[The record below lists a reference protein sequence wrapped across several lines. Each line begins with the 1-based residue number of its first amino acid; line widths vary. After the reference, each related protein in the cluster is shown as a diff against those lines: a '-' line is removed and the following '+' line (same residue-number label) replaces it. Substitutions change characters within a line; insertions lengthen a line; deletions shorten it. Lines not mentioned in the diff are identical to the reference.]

1 MAGNMK
7 ENTLN
12 PNSLDS
18 KIEELLK
25 SIPELITEEKELR
38 YNKIKEMAENG
49 DEVLL
54 VPFLS
59 NPEIKNAFFTPILD
73 SFVFKTKEFKEF
85 LEYSSSNNSYSK
97 HLGKRIGLYCGD
109 SALTDRSEVVLNFPF
124 KDCVLEGGQK
134 KEDGLDTYFEYDE
147 TESEYVEKQSKRREV
162 FFNEILAKDEIDNL
176 FSPKSFCN
184 VKRYEKN
191 SDNVV
196 ESVETTK
203 FTRDAEINKTRGLS
217 EDTITDNLIIKGN
230 NLLALHSLKREFEGK
245 IKLIYID
252 PPYNTGNDSFSYN
265 DNFNHSSWLTFMKN
279 RLEVA
284 KDLLRD
290 DGCIFVQCDDNEQ
303 AYLKVLMDE
312 IFGRENF
319 VSIIAYQRSGVAGL
333 GQGGDFV
340 VNVTEYIS
348 IFSKKKEKFSA
359 HNLDSFVP
367 LELKH
372 MKRYN
377 SIFKQE
383 GSKELFRSFISK
395 STGTEVKIFKHK
407 NYEIEKIS
415 LDKFDKREDEIRNIY
430 AENFNKIFRLNV
442 PQDENAFQWSIIDSF
457 EDENLYSVEYLV
469 SRGKNKGQVV
479 TNYYWKNQLFA
490 WLNPSRDEKAI
501 VQKMNKMSD
510 FWTHG
515 EIPKAD
521 LANEGNV
528 QLKRGK
534 KPEQLLKRII
544 DIISNPSDIILDYHL
559 GSGTTAAVA
568 HKMNRQ
574 YIGVEQLNY
583 GENDSVVRLQNV
595 IKGDSTGISKSVD
608 WQGGGSFVYMELA
621 EKNEKAMQLIS
632 ACKNYDEL
640 VSIFNTLSTK
650 YFLHYN
656 VRINDFINKTCKEE
670 QFKNLSL
677 EKQKEIFCRMLDLNQ
692 LYVNCDDRNDKDSG
706 LSENDIKATE
716 KFYQIQKDGE

>member
-1 MAGNMK
+1 MS
-7 ENTLN
+7 ENT
-12 PNSLDS
+12 PQTNSLYV

-25 SIPELITEEKELR
+25 SIPELVTEEKELR
-38 YNKIKEMAENG
+38 YNKIKEMAESG
-49 DEVLL
+49 DTILL
-54 VPFLS
+54 IPLMQ
-59 NPEIKNAFFTPILD
+59 NDEIKNAFFSPILD

-85 LEYSSSNNSYSK
+85 LDYSSSNNSYSQY
-97 HLGKRIGLYCGD
+97 LGKKIGLYCGD
-109 SALTDRSEVVLNFPF
+109 SALTDRNEVVLNFPF

-176 FSPKSFCN
+176 FSPKAFCN

-196 ESVETTK
+196 EAVETTK
-203 FTRDAEINKTRGLS
+203 FTRDAQINKSRGLS

-230 NLLALHSLKREFEGK
+230 NLLALHSLKKEFEGK

-252 PPYNTGNDSFSYN
+252 PPYNTGSDGFSYN

-284 KDLLRD
+284 RDLLRD
-290 DGCIFVQCDDNEQ
+290 DGCIWISCDDREF
-303 AYLKVLMDE
+303 AYLKVLCDE
-312 IFGRENF
+312 IFYSKNFLNDVIWNSTKSVTNTALISVSHTHNLVYFKIKEYYIKNRTEFRLKENGEGF
-319 VSIIAYQRSGVAGL
+319 SNPDNDPRGVWKADPFQVGGWRPNQQYEIINPKTK
-333 GQGGDFV
+333 V
-340 VNVTEYIS
+340 VYHPNEGCSWKNDY
-348 IFSKKKEKFSA
+348 EKFQELLKDNRIVFGVDGEA
-359 HNLDSFVP
+359 GPQRKRFLFEALERGKVAKTIWDDIDTTTNATQHNKKMFSRIVFSNPKPEALIQRI
-367 LELKH
+367 LEL
-372 MKRYN
+372 
-377 SIFKQE
+377 S
-383 GSKELFRSFISK
+383 SS
-395 STGTEVKIFKHK
+395 
-407 NYEIEKIS
+407 
-415 LDKFDKREDEIRNIY
+415 
-430 AENFNKIFRLNV
+430 
-442 PQDENAFQWSIIDSF
+442 
-457 EDENLYSVEYLV
+457 
-469 SRGKNKGQVV
+469 
-479 TNYYWKNQLFA
+479 
-490 WLNPSRDEKAI
+490 
-501 VQKMNKMSD
+501 
-510 FWTHG
+510 
-515 EIPKAD
+515 
-521 LANEGNV
+521 
-528 QLKRGK
+528 
-534 KPEQLLKRII
+534 
-544 DIISNPSDIILDYHL
+544 PSDIILDYHL

-574 YIGVEQLNY
+574 YIGVEQMDYIKTISCERLKKVIE
-583 GENDSVVRLQNV
+583 GEQ
-595 IKGDSTGISKSVD
+595 GGISKSVD

-640 VSIFNTLSTK
+640 VSIFNTLATK

-706 LSENDIKATE
+706 LSEKDIKATE
-716 KFYQIQKDGE
+716 NFYQIQKDGE

>member
-1 MAGNMK
+1 ML
-7 ENTLN
+7 ENT
-12 PNSLDS
+12 PKTNSLYV

-25 SIPELITEEKELR
+25 SIPELVTEEMELR

-49 DEVLL
+49 DTILL
-54 VPFLS
+54 IPLMQ
-59 NPEIKNAFFTPILD
+59 NAEIKNAFFTPILN

-85 LEYSSSNNSYSK
+85 LDYSSSNNSYSQY
-97 HLGKRIGLYCGD
+97 LGKKIGLYCGD
-109 SALTDRSEVVLNFPF
+109 SALTDRNEVVLNFPF

-147 TESEYVEKQSKRREV
+147 KTGEYVKKQSKRREV
-162 FFNEILAKDEIDNL
+162 FFNETLAKDEIDNL
-176 FSPKSFCN
+176 FSPKAFCN
-184 VKRYEKN
+184 VKKYTTAG
-191 SDNVV
+191 
-196 ESVETTK
+196 ETSCVD
-203 FTRDAEINKTRGLS
+203 FSRDAEVNKKRGLS

-230 NLLALHSLKREFEGK
+230 NLIALHSLKKEFEGK

-252 PPYNTGNDSFSYN
+252 PPYNTGSDGFSYN

-290 DGCIFVQCDDNEQ
+290 DGCIFVQCDDNEM
-303 AYLKVLMDE
+303 AYLQILMNE
-312 IFGRENF
+312 IFDFIQIVEIKMNEGAANEFQNPFMPKNCEYGLYYAKNYYKRKYKPIWIERDIDSAYNYFITNKQEEMDFRKWKVKTVKEVIKENHIDEKNIKKFVIDNAENIFQGIGPKEPGIGLKEALNRSKINDSWDVYVRENKEDIYTF
-319 VSIIAYQRSGVAGL
+319 KGRMVRFYIKNIGYDKKGNRIIQ
-333 GQGGDFV
+333 
-340 VNVTEYIS
+340 
-348 IFSKKKEKFSA
+348 
-359 HNLDSFVP
+359 
-367 LELKH
+367 
-372 MKRYN
+372 
-377 SIFKQE
+377 
-383 GSKELFRSFISK
+383 KELGSLWSDIK
-395 STGTEVKIFKHK
+395 TTGIAPEGGVKLK
-407 NYEIEKIS
+407 N
-415 LDKFDKREDEIRNIY
+415 
-430 AENFNKIFRLNV
+430 
-442 PQDENAFQWSIIDSF
+442 
-457 EDENLYSVEYLV
+457 
-469 SRGKNKGQVV
+469 
-479 TNYYWKNQLFA
+479 
-490 WLNPSRDEKAI
+490 
-501 VQKMNKMSD
+501 
-510 FWTHG
+510 
-515 EIPKAD
+515 
-521 LANEGNV
+521 
-528 QLKRGK
+528 GK
-534 KPEQLLKRII
+534 KPEALLSRII
-544 DIISNPSDIILDYHL
+544 EMASDEHDIILDYHL

-595 IKGDSTGISKSVD
+595 IKGDSTGISKSVN

-640 VSIFNTLSTK
+640 VSIFNTLATK

-716 KFYQIQKDGE
+716 NFYQIQKDGE

>member
-1 MAGNMK
+1 MS
-7 ENTLN
+7 ENIPQT
-12 PNSLDS
+12 NSLYA
-18 KIEELLK
+18 KIEDLLK
-25 SIPELITEEKELR
+25 SIPELVTEEKELR
-38 YNKIKEMAENG
+38 YNKIKEMAESG
-49 DEVLL
+49 DAILL
-54 VPFLS
+54 IPLMQ
-59 NPEIKNAFFTPILD
+59 NAEIKNAFFTPILD

-85 LEYSSSNNSYSK
+85 LDYSSSNNSYSQY
-97 HLGKRIGLYCGD
+97 LGKRIGLYCGD

-134 KEDGLDTYFEYDE
+134 KEDGLDTYFEYNE
-147 TESEYVEKQSKRREV
+147 TESEYIEKQSKRREV

-176 FSPKSFCN
+176 FSPKAFCN

-196 ESVETTK
+196 EAVETTK
-203 FTRDAEINKTRGLS
+203 FTRDAQINKSRGLS

-230 NLLALHSLKREFEGK
+230 NLLALHSLKKEFEGK

-252 PPYNTGNDSFSYN
+252 VPYNTGSDSFAYN

-290 DGCIFVQCDDNEQ
+290 DGCIFISVNNIEL
-303 AYLKVLMDE
+303 AYVIFLMDE
-312 IFGRENF
+312 IFNRDNRLPL
-319 VSIIAYQRSGVAGL
+319 VTLKAGTTASYRAINECP
-333 GQGGDFV
+333 
-340 VNVTEYIS
+340 VNVTEYVVGYTKKRDYSLNRVYKSTNYSEDYSHVVINFNDRPENWIIKPIIDEILVEDGFKNLKEMKDKYGFNYKKIKFDRLSEYAFNNKERIVSLNTMQKPSEKVKLIIDKSKRERGKVFEIKRDNKPSIYCYNGRSLAFYVNKFREIEGLFQPSEILTNLWSDIS
-348 IFSKKKEKFSA
+348 FLGIG
-359 HNLDSFVP
+359 P
-367 LELKH
+367 
-372 MKRYN
+372 
-377 SIFKQE
+377 E
-383 GSKELFRSFISK
+383 GS
-395 STGTEVKIFKHK
+395 
-407 NYEIEKIS
+407 
-415 LDKFDKREDEIRNIY
+415 
-430 AENFNKIFRLNV
+430 
-442 PQDENAFQWSIIDSF
+442 
-457 EDENLYSVEYLV
+457 
-469 SRGKNKGQVV
+469 V
-479 TNYYWKNQLFA
+479 TL
-490 WLNPSRDEKAI
+490 
-501 VQKMNKMSD
+501 MN
-510 FWTHG
+510 
-515 EIPKAD
+515 
-521 LANEGNV
+521 
-528 QLKRGK
+528 GK
-534 KPEQLLKRII
+534 KPEQLLERII
-544 DIISNPSDIILDYHL
+544 LLSTQEKDIILDYHL

-595 IKGDSTGISKSVD
+595 INGDSTGISKSVN

-692 LYVNCDDRNDKDSG
+692 LYVNCNDRNDKDSG
-706 LSENDIKATE
+706 LSEKDIKATE
-716 KFYQIQKDGE
+716 NFYQIQKDGE